1 MIGRARLLGL
11 AMAASLHACD
21 GPEARCA
28 TRADCA
34 HDEHCLW
41 SPDRGVGECIAAPG
55 YDDPPPLE
63 VFTGPPVAPVLF
75 VVDDGPGSAH
85 AQDRLIAALP
95 ALVDGASRRGTR
107 LRVAATSAS
116 VARPGCDSRA
126 FARSGRFASTSCLDR
141 LGDFVADDGTNDSWV
156 CWTNCSLTTDE
167 LPIDP
172 ERPWIDLD
180 AFADPA
186 EAAAVLACVVPQG
199 TSGCSRGSPL
209 YAAWLA
215 MLRAAREDEPEFGA
229 FAETLQAQIVV
240 VTDGMDCSVSDAGL
254 AAFDPAGDRALWP
267 DPDAEIATEAVCWA
281 AGVACTGL
289 GPVYDDCEPIDR
301 DVEGEAPTPG
311 SPSVLIPMS
320 AFEWLALGLAEL
332 HVIAG
337 LPLSDPPVYTTEG
350 DPEYV
355 ATHGIGPG
363 CRDGLITAA
372 PALRLQEIPY
382 SEQHSICEPDY
393 DFALAGAAGQAS
405 PNLYVPAC
413 AIPALRVRWQP
424 VGDPEREIPT
434 CLGDDPQLEIP
445 VGAPACWAWRLDGEP
460 YHDHGLA
467 ELVLRT
473 RAPQQRDRF
482 TVTPNPWSPATVID
496 GCLPWR

>member
-1 MIGRARLLGL
+1 MIARARFLLL
-11 AMAASLHACD
+11 AMVGSLVGCD
-21 GPEARCA
+21 EPEPRCT

-34 HDEHCLW
+34 SFEHCLW

-55 YDDPPPLE
+55 YGEPPPLQ

-85 AQDRLIAALP
+85 AQDRLVASLP
-95 ALVDGASRRGTR
+95 ALLDGAARRGNR
-107 LRVAATSAS
+107 LRVAVTSAS

-126 FARSGRFASTSCLDR
+126 FARSGRFATTSCLDR

-172 ERPWIDLD
+172 ERPWIDLE

-186 EAAAVLACVVPQG
+186 DAAEVLACLVPQG

-209 YAAWLA
+209 HASWLA
-215 MLRAAREDEPEFGA
+215 MLRASRESEPEFGA
-229 FAETLQAQIVV
+229 FAGTLQTQLVV

-267 DPDAEIATEAVCWA
+267 DPDAEVATEAVCWA
-281 AGVACTGL
+281 AGVECTGV
-289 GPVYDDCEPIDR
+289 GPVYDDCEPVDR
-301 DVEGEAPTPG
+301 DVRGEAPTPG
-311 SPSVLIPMS
+311 SPAVLMSIPD
-320 AFEWLALGLAEL
+320 FPWIEIGLAKL
-332 HVIAG
+332 HLVAG
-337 LPLSDPPVYTTEG
+337 VPPSEPPIYTTQG

-363 CRDGLITAA
+363 CRDGLVTAA
-372 PALRLQEIPY
+372 PALRLQEVPHA
-382 SEQHSICEPDY
+382 EVHSICAPSY
-393 DFALAGAAGQAS
+393 DSALAGAAGQPS

-424 VGDPEREIPT
+424 VGEPEREIPT
-434 CLGDDPQLEIP
+434 CEGDDPWLEIP
-445 VGAPACWAWRLDGEP
+445 EGAPACWAWRLEGVP

-496 GCLPWR
+496 GCLPAR